1 MCTTIAKEI
10 KKWKLQESPT
20 LMYYLIQVTASILL
34 LARVRI
40 EASALTGPVIILTLI
55 TKIGAWPL
63 HLWYIKLIRII
74 EIKYK
79 RITIVITW
87 QKILPVILISSMIEK
102 EIYSTLIIRV
112 LCITIIVP
120 LSRLTSKLSIKR
132 VMALSSF
139 NNNGWLLAAALTSLS
154 TFWTFLILYRSTL
167 LVTLKALN
175 MIKNKRT
182 AINLPFWASLLV
194 VSNIGGLPPITIFWA
209 KILVVKTI
217 ILEAPTE
224 LAIVLIITACYLLYH
239 YLWIVLN
246 EISLI
251 PTKTQLTKSTER
263 IIKPLIITVFST
275 RTLGAA
281 LILFLGL
288 T

>member
-281 LILFLGL
+281 LTLFLGL